1 MQFLNSDILSVS
13 QFDRENISHLF
24 VLAHRMRKI
33 ARREVRCQVLDG
45 YILGSLF
52 FEESTRTRMSSNA
65 AFMRLGG
72 QVNETVGVEF
82 SSIAK
87 GETLADTIRVAQ
99 LYCDI
104 LVIRHPQIGSAA
116 EAARYSEKPVINAGD
131 GIGEH
136 PTQAL
141 LDLFTI
147 FEERK
152 AVDNTTVAM
161 IGDLKHGRTVHSLAR
176 LLTLYQGIK
185 FVFIALIKIQM
196 PRELVDEICSKGFE
210 VTETENFEEGIAAA
224 DVLYMTR
231 IQEKRFEHKADFH
244 EVNGLYVLTQQ
255 KVERSCK
262 PGVVVMHPLPR
273 ITEIHTD
280 VDDLSS
286 AAYFRQAE
294 NGVLVRMALY
304 LLVLGKEEKFV

>member
-13 QFDRENISHLF
+13 QFDRGNIDQLF
-24 VLAHRMRKI
+24 TLAHRMRRI

-45 YILGSLF
+45 YILGGLF
-52 FEESTRTRMSSNA
+52 FEESTRTRLSSNT

-87 GETLADTIRVAQ
+87 GETLADTIRVVQ
-99 LYCDI
+99 FYCDL
-104 LVIRHPQIGSAA
+104 LVIRHPQVGSAV

-141 LDLFTI
+141 LDLFTL
-147 FEERK
+147 FEERHT
-152 AVDNTTVAM
+152 VDQTTIAM
-161 IGDLKHGRTVHSLAR
+161 VGDLKHGRTVHSLAR
-176 LLTLYQGIK
+176 LLTLYRGIK
-185 FVFIALIKIQM
+185 FIFIAPHKIQM
-196 PRELVDEICSKGFE
+196 PRELVDEIRGKGFE
-210 VTETENFEEGIAAA
+210 VIETENFDEGIAAA

-231 IQEKRFEHKADFH
+231 IQEKRFENTADFH
-244 EVNGLYVLTQQ
+244 EVNGLYVLSRD
-255 KVERSCK
+255 KVERVCK

-273 ITEIHTD
+273 ITEISTD
-280 VDDLSS
+280 VDQLPA
-286 AAYFRQAE
+286 AAYFRQVE
-294 NGVLVRMALY
+294 NGILVRMALY
-304 LLVLGKEEKFV
+304 LLILGKEEKFV